1 MVNTMIQVALLGFG
15 TVGAAVYKN
24 LQQNQNVIAKKT
36 GLRLNVKTVLSRSP
50 EKIKAQLK
58 PECKITSSF
67 EEILNDPEVTIVVEV
82 MGGTD
87 FAKSCIYEALKKGK
101 HVVTANKA
109 LIAVHAKELAEAV
122 RTSKGSFFYEAAVAG
137 GIPIIAA
144 LQNSFAGN
152 KIQTIQSI
160 VNGTCNYILTQ
171 MADKQVDF
179 PVALKTA
186 MEKGYAEADPSFD
199 IEGIDAAHKLTILA
213 CLSYG
218 QLIEYRSLANVR
230 GISKVSI
237 QDIQVASS
245 LGYKV
250 KLIASASKI
259 KSQALVLGGLE
270 LFVSPCL
277 VNQHHPLAS
286 VEGVYNAIYLKAH
299 PVGQSMLYGRGAGG
313 DPTSSAILSDII
325 ACTRECVLGNLKHNL
340 FFEKKETDIP
350 ILPHGAPAR
359 FYVRLWAED
368 KPGVLAKIA
377 GILGN
382 KGISIASVLQKNV
395 EGGQTVPVF
404 LTTHQAK
411 ENDMMEACKEIH
423 TQAQLKD
430 EPFIMRIL
438 D

>member
-1 MVNTMIQVALLGFG
+1 MATTTIQIALLGFG
-15 TVGAAVYKN
+15 TVGSAVYKN
-24 LQQNQNVIAKKT
+24 LQQNQNVISKKT
-36 GLRLNVKTVLSRSP
+36 GLRLNVKTVLARSP
-50 EKIKAQLK
+50 EKIKSQLK
-58 PECKITSSF
+58 PECKISTSF
-67 EEILNDPEVTIVVEV
+67 EEILNDPEVAIIVEV

-87 FAKSCIYEALKKGK
+87 FAKNCIYEALKKGK

-152 KIQTIQSI
+152 KIQSIQSI

-171 MADKQVDF
+171 MADKQIDF

-186 MEKGYAEADPSFD
+186 IDKGYAETDPSFD
-199 IEGIDAAHKLTILA
+199 IEGVDAAHKLTILA

-218 QLIEYRSLANVR
+218 QLIEYRSLDNVR

-237 QDIQVASS
+237 QDIQVARN
-245 LGYKV
+245 LGYAV
-250 KLIASASKI
+250 KLIASASK
-259 KSQALVLGGLE
+259 VTGGLE
-270 LFVSPCL
+270 LFVAPCL

-286 VEGVYNAIYLKAH
+286 VGGVYNAIYLEAN

-313 DPTSSAILSDII
+313 DPTSSAILSDLI
-325 ACTRECVLGNLKHNL
+325 ACARECILGNLKHNL

-350 ILPHGAPAR
+350 ILPHGAPSS
-359 FYVRLWAED
+359 FYIRLWAED

-382 KGISIASVLQKNV
+382 KNISIASVLQKNV
-395 EGGQTVPVF
+395 ESSQTVPVF

-411 ENDMMEACKEIH
+411 ENDMREACKEIH
-423 TQAQLKD
+423 TQVPLKD

-438 D
+438 N